1 MIDYGLVLAP
11 IGLIALMYW
20 LLFRFRQKPMS
31 RAVHYAFRISIV
43 ILSLWGI
50 SVLSAVTRDAFGRL
64 PLLPWVFYALP
75 VAAASWLLTW
85 ACVALVWP
93 EGDSPAFR
101 RRAAAALM
109 SFAVISAAFYGFREN
124 FLMGP
129 ARDVQTEA
137 GALRAL
143 ADGQWA
149 KYDVGLLTA
158 IARNEAAPPDVLE
171 RLARHKDYSVRMMV
185 CYNRVATPGA
195 LAALAQDPT
204 DDIRY
209 CVARH
214 ANTPANLLA
223 EKARDPS
230 PNVRTAVAA
239 NTSAPVAAFTT
250 LSADSSKHVR
260 QAVAANSAAPVEIL
274 AKLIQDEDEI
284 TRYSVAQNPGTPL
297 DLRLKLARDPAVRV
311 RKALLAV
318 PEVPEALLVLLAS
331 DENDEVRRGARYW
344 LERRGLTKK

>member
-1 MIDYGLVLAP
+1 MVLSP
-11 IGLIALMYW
+11 IGLIGLVYW
-20 LLFRFRQKPMS
+20 LLSRFRKKPLS
-31 RAVHYAFRISIV
+31 RAVHYAFRITMA
-43 ILSLWGI
+43 ILSVWGI

-64 PLLPWVFYALP
+64 PLLPWVFYVLP

-85 ACVALVWP
+85 GCVALVVP

-101 RRAAAALM
+101 RRTAAVLM
-109 SFAVISAAFYGFREN
+109 SFAAISAAFYGFREN

-129 ARDVQTEA
+129 ARDIQTEA

-149 KYDVGLLTA
+149 KFDVGLLAA
-158 IARNEAAPPDVLE
+158 IARNEATPPDVLE

-185 CYNRVATPGA
+185 CYNRVATSGA
-195 LAALAQDPT
+195 LAALAQDRT
-204 DDIRY
+204 HEIRY
-209 CVARH
+209 CIAQH
-214 ANTPANLLA
+214 TNAPASLLT
-223 EKARDPS
+223 EMARDPS

-239 NTSAPVAAFTT
+239 NASAPVAAFTT

-260 QAVAANSAAPVEIL
+260 QAVAANSAAPDEIL

-318 PEVPEALLVLLAS
+318 PELPEALLVLLAS